1 MMWSRDFPAGEE
13 DGGYLSTVVLNS
25 FYNDK
30 SDPCLDWI
38 LMNWTAGLSRE
49 IVRSSLV
56 AVLIWQKML
65 VQLDLM
71 GGIRGEELFQSR
83 STRGV

>member
-1 MMWSRDFPAGEE
+1 MMMWSRDLGAGEE
-13 DGGYLSTVVLNS
+13 DEGYWMTVVLNS

-38 LMNWTAGLSRE
+38 LMNWTAGLSRGIE
-49 IVRSSLV
+49 RSSLV
-56 AVLIWQKML
+56 AVLICLKML

-71 GGIRGEELFQSR
+71 
-83 STRGV
+83 

>member
-1 MMWSRDFPAGEE
+1 MMMWSRDLGAGEE
-13 DGGYLSTVVLNS
+13 DEEYLWTVVLNS

-38 LMNWTAGLSRE
+38 LMNWTAGLSRGIE
-49 IVRSSLV
+49 RSSLV
-56 AVLIWQKML
+56 AVLICLKML

-71 GGIRGEELFQSR
+71 
-83 STRGV
+83 